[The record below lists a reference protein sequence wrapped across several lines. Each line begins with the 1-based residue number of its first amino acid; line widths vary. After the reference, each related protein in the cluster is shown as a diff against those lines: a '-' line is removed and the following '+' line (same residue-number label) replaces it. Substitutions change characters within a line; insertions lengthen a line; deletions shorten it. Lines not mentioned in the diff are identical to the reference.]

1 MRAAW
6 PARPNTRSAPRPS
19 APRGPHE
26 REEEDLSSLAL
37 SFRNAPGVPGST
49 SGHLRAP
56 PGPRPGT
63 RAPGHSRAPGRP
75 RAKLGKCNLVMFATA
90 PETAFGPA
98 SFLERGVARALK
110 SKTGKM
116 PHRTVCDCPRDG
128 IFPALFL
135 QWGVARTPRL
145 RASMHT
151 EDLLERMH
159 TRVRASVPARAG
171 GDVSSRARLEG
182 TPRGRRRQ
190 LERQLEGTPRGHASR
205 AASGDVSEQ
214 LEGTPRGRRQLEGA
228 PRGRRR
234 QLERRCQRAYGNAS
248 MPAGSACADAHT
260 RGCKRARMRRRQRRR
275 GTTAPAR
282 PRACQHPAV
291 PAGWQRHRCLFC
303 PLLGWRTGNRSLLR
317 WRPRLAGSWPAA
329 SRHATTMRQS
339 LAATRLGPP
348 GELPP
353 GPRRGRNKSS

>member
-1 MRAAW
+1 MH
-6 PARPNTRSAPRPS
+6 AR
-19 APRGPHE
+19 
-26 REEEDLSSLAL
+26 SS
-37 SFRNAPGVPGST
+37 T
-49 SGHLRAP
+49 
-56 PGPRPGT
+56 
-63 RAPGHSRAPGRP
+63 
-75 RAKLGKCNLVMFATA
+75 KLGKCHIVMFATA
-90 PETAFGPA
+90 PETAFSQLCSWSGALHARHACAQACTRKICLSACAHAFVQACP
-98 SFLERGVARALK
+98 RALAAT
-110 SKTGKM
+110 S
-116 PHRTVCDCPRDG
+116 
-128 IFPALFL
+128 A
-135 QWGVARTPRL
+135 
-145 RASMHT
+145 
-151 EDLLERMH
+151 
-159 TRVRASVPARAG
+159 
-171 GDVSSRARLEG
+171 
-182 TPRGRRRQ
+182 
-190 LERQLEGTPRGHASR
+190 RGHAS
-205 AASGDVSEQ
+205 SGDVSEQ

-234 QLERRCQRAYGNAS
+234 LLERRCRRAYGNAS

-329 SRHATTMRQS
+329 TRHAATMRQS